1 MKLYRCM
8 LGVLLVFFI
17 TLAVIFGVSYYNERR
32 SIEDGILI
40 LGEIESVKGEK
51 QCVAGEGVC

>member
-8 LGVLLVFFI
+8 LGVLLVFFVA
-17 TLAVIFGVSYYNERR
+17 LAVVFAISFYNEQR

-40 LGEIESVKGEK
+40 LEVNGCESSKI
-51 QCVAGEGVC
+51 VC